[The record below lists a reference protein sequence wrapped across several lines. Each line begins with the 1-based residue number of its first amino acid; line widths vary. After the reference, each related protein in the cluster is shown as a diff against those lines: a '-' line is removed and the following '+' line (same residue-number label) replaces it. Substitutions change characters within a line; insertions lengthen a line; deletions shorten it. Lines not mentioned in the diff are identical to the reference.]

1 MNIGFFGDSYV
12 DLYWHRHP
20 GSYFNRDIG
29 QRPPRDKKPWS
40 LRLLEDLG
48 CPILTSGLGG
58 SNQFHAIDDWRKSQ
72 EAGQQLDVAIW
83 TFTWHDRLYSDI
95 DGWQELLSANAER
108 RDASHDIENAADI
121 QQAILMYY
129 QNLYSENQALF
140 LYELQVQWC
149 LKLAEQH
156 TNIKFIY
163 LPNTEIARN
172 LCIRHFCDRGPFIQD
187 GVLVDFAF
195 ETLSNRE
202 TGSPGVM
209 PIACGRMGHLND
221 TNHDRFAAYIRK
233 LIENYDQ
240 YRYQVTE
247 FNYGKFDIV

>member
-20 GSYFNRDIG
+20 GHYYNRDLG
-29 QRPPRDKKPWS
+29 QRPTRDQKPWS

-72 EAGQQLDVAIW
+72 ATGQKLDVAIW
-83 TFTWHDRLYSDI
+83 TFTWHDRLYSDV

-108 RDASHDIENAADI
+108 REASHEIENAAEI
-121 QQAILMYY
+121 QKSIQMYY

-187 GVLVDFAF
+187 GILVNFAF

-221 TNHDRFAAYIRK
+221 DNHDRFAAYVRN

-240 YRYQVTE
+240 YRYQVLDFDYE
-247 FNYGKFDIV
+247 KFDVT